1 MGFESI
7 FTLEYW
13 KDLLYALPALL
24 IALPAHEYA
33 HAYAAYKMGDPT
45 ARNLGR
51 MTINPLKHLDPVG
64 FIMLLFAH
72 FGWAKPVPVNSRNFR
87 NYKLGETV
95 VSLSGVAMNL
105 LLAFIFSGVFVLIFV
120 ALGVENDALMII
132 TYYII
137 IINLNL
143 MLLNLLPI
151 YPLDGYHVFRL
162 VTAKRINPNFF
173 IQYERYG
180 YIILIV
186 LVFSGAIGALFEYVV
201 PYIMEAMLSFFM
213 LFV

>member
-1 MGFESI
+1 MGFNNI
-7 FTLEYW
+7 LTLDFW
-13 KDLLYALPALL
+13 KELLYALPALL

-95 VSLSGVAMNL
+95 VSLAGVTMNL
-105 LLAFIFSGVFVLIFV
+105 LLAFIFSGVFVLVFLI
-120 ALGVENDALMII
+120 LGVANDALMII
-132 TYYII
+132 AYYII
-137 IINLNL
+137 VINLNL

-162 VTAKRINPNFF
+162 LLAKRIRPNFF

-186 LVFSGAIGALFEYVV
+186 LVFSGALGALFEYVV
-201 PYIMEAMLSFFM
+201 PPIMEAMLNFFM

>member
-1 MGFESI
+1 MGFDSI
-7 FTLEYW
+7 FTLDFW
-13 KDLLYALPALL
+13 KELLYALPALL

-95 VSLSGVAMNL
+95 VSLAGVTMNL
-105 LLAFIFSGVFVLIFV
+105 LLAFIFSGVFVLVFLI
-120 ALGVENDALMII
+120 LGVANDALMII
-132 TYYII
+132 AYYII
-137 IINLNL
+137 VINLNL

-162 VTAKRINPNFF
+162 LLAKRISPNFF

-186 LVFSGAIGALFEYVV
+186 LVFSGALGALFEYVV
-201 PYIMEAMLSFFM
+201 PPIMEAMLNFFM

>member
-132 TYYII
+132 VYYII

-162 VTAKRINPNFF
+162 LAAKRINPNFF